1 MGISDYS
8 KRVDALS
15 CVYKDLLNCA
25 NRKDHS
31 VREVKQGRL
40 VWCGVVLLLVE
51 MRVESDARGI
61 RPDTRKH
68 ESWLSDV

>member
-8 KRVDALS
+8 KRVDTLS
-15 CVYKDLLNCA
+15 CVNQDLLNRA
-25 NRKDHS
+25 YRKHHS
-31 VREVKQGRL
+31 VREIEQGRL

-51 MRVESDARGI
+51 MRVKSNACGI
-61 RPDTRKH
+61 RLDTRKH